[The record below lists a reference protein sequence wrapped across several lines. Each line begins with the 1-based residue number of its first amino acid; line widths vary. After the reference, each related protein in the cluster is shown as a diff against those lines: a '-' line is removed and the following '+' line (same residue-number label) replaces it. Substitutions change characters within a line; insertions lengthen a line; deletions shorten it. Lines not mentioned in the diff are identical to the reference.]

1 MRGRIYKSLLFMGI
15 ISVVVTFILSA
26 ILYYQGMQ
34 EQISA
39 ELGRTARVVS
49 GAISRDREESSI
61 EYLDWI
67 FKDNERAIHIVW
79 LDTDGAVIYDSDHK
93 DEDYMKS
100 GEVKAAFA
108 TGSGHEV
115 HKDTKCIRTPLISR
129 RAIMLSKQMTARYSG
144 FQADAW

>member
-49 GAISRDREESSI
+49 GAVSKDKQESSI
-61 EYLDWI
+61 EYLDWV

-79 LDTDGAVIYDSDHK
+79 LDTDGSVIYDSDQK
-93 DEDYMKS
+93 E
-100 GEVKAAFA
+100 E
-108 TGSGHEV
+108 
-115 HKDTKCIRTPLISR
+115 
-129 RAIMLSKQMTARYSG
+129 
-144 FQADAW
+144 

>member
-39 ELGRTARVVS
+39 ELGRTAHMLS
-49 GAISRDREESSI
+49 GAISKDREESSI
-61 EYLDWI
+61 EYLDWV
-67 FKDNERAIHIVW
+67 FKDNERAVHIVW
-79 LDTDGAVIYDSDHK
+79 LDTDGSVIYDSDHK
-93 DEDYMKS
+93 EEDYKAS

-108 TGSGHEV
+108 TGTSSM
-115 HKDTKCIRTPLISR
+115 KDR
-129 RAIMLSKQMTARYSG
+129 
-144 FQADAW
+144 